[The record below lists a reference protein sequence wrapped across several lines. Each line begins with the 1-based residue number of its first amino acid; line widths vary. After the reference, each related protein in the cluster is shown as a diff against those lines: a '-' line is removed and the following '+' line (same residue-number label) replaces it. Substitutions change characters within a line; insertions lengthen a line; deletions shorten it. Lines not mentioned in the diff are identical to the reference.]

1 MTFDTT
7 RRFALASGAALAA
20 ATVLPAWAQAKP
32 LRFAAVFSDK
42 DIRAEMMQ
50 RCATDVEPEVKVEPF
65 LDSRL
70 CERGTER
77 VALDGATA
85 LAIYEEFDPSVVLL
99 DIGMP
104 DMDGYEVARRIRAGF
119 PERATAIVALTGWGQ
134 DQDRWRTRLA
144 GFDHHLTKPAD
155 IAGLQALL
163 QEVRR

>member
-1 MTFDTT
+1 VDDNRDSAESMSM
-7 RRFALASGAALAA
+7 LLGVLGA
-20 ATVLPAWAQAKP
+20 
-32 LRFAAVFSDK
+32 
-42 DIRAEMMQ
+42 
-50 RCATDVEPEVKVEPF
+50 EV
-65 LDSRL
+65 
-70 CERGTER
+70 R

-104 DMDGYEVARRIRAGF
+104 DMDGYEVARRIRACF

-163 QEVRR
+163 QEVGR